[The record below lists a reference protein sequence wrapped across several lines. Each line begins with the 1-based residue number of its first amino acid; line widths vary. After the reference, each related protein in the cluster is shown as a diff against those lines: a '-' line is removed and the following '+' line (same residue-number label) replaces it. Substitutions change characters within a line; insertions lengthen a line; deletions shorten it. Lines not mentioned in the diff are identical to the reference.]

1 MQNSPIL
8 DIENVNH
15 YFGHFHALHDINL
28 SVNRGECMAIVGES
42 GSGKTTMGN
51 IILGILNPT
60 SGLVKFNG
68 DVLPV
73 KRELGIKQKI
83 QVVQQ
88 NPLSSLN
95 PKRTIFQNVALP
107 LHVHTHKT
115 KAEQKEI
122 VSNLLELMRIPV
134 DFMNRYPPSLS
145 GGQRQRVAIARALA
159 CEPEIVV
166 LDEPTSALDVL
177 VQVEVLKLLSEVQN
191 RLNLTYI
198 FITHDLGV
206 VRNFADRVAVF
217 QNGHIVE
224 KDTVSHMFEVGPSHP
239 YSRVLLSA
247 IPTLSVHE
255 ETMKQTLFGEIS
267 ENSVRKSTASI

>member
-1 MQNSPIL
+1 MQNNPIL
-8 DIENVNH
+8 EIKNINQF
-15 YFGHFHALHDINL
+15 FGDFQALNDINL
-28 SVNRGECMAIVGES
+28 SVYKGECMAIVGES

-51 IILGILNPT
+51 IILGIQNPT
-60 SGLVKFNG
+60 AGTIKLNG
-68 DVLPV
+68 DILPV
-73 KRELGIKQKI
+73 KRSLALKQRI

-107 LHVHTHKT
+107 LQVHTNKT
-115 KAEQKEI
+115 IAEQRDI
-122 VSNLLELMRIPV
+122 VQNLLELMQISA

-159 CEPEIVV
+159 CEPDIIV

-177 VQVEVLKLLSEVQN
+177 VQIEVLKLLYSVQQK
-191 RLNLTYI
+191 LDLTYI

-217 QNGHIVE
+217 QNGNIVE
-224 KDTVSHMFEVGPSHP
+224 QDTVVNMFEKGPKHA
-239 YSRVLLSA
+239 YSRLLLSA
-247 IPTLSVHE
+247 IPTLSKAE
-255 ETMKQTLFGEIS
+255 EDMKNTLFS
-267 ENSVRKSTASI
+267 D